1 MNQEFYINLNTKN
14 KYFAQ
19 PKELLKA
26 SLKEI
31 QEIKEYK
38 ARTNYLKNGNS
49 KLGKG
54 IYSFDLPSVTSCPNY
69 SQCQNT
75 CYAQKGRFIF
85 GTTKQSNTKNF
96 IIALNDISHLQKSII
111 KEIKKNDIRT
121 IRIHSSGDFFSKE
134 YFLMWVAIA
143 NKFHDT
149 LKIFTYSKAPQIG
162 NFNLPDNFNIIDSFI
177 HLDNNTKILNYG
189 SYNALKPIAK
199 KIKGLICPIT
209 KGQHL
214 DKPKL
219 KELTCTECKYCITK
233 KLPLFVQH

>member
-1 MNQEFYINLNTKN
+1 MQEFYINMNTKN
-14 KYFAQ
+14 KYFDSANALLKVSK
-19 PKELLKA
+19 KEL
-26 SLKEI
+26 

-38 ARTNYLKNGNS
+38 QRTNYLKNTNS

-69 SQCQNT
+69 TECEKT

-85 GTTKQSNTKNF
+85 GSVKKSNQYNY
-96 IIALNDISHLQKSII
+96 IVALNDLNHLQKSLI
-111 KEIKKNDIRT
+111 KEIRNNDIRT

-143 NKFHDT
+143 NKFENQ
-149 LKIFTYSKAPQIG
+149 LKIFTYSKAPQIE
-162 NFNLPDNFNIIDSFI
+162 NFNLPSNFNIIDSFI
-177 HLDNNTKILNYG
+177 QLDQDTKILNYG
-189 SYNALKPIAK
+189 SYDSLKPIAK

-214 DKPKL
+214 NKPKL
-219 KELTCTECKYCITK
+219 KSLTCTICKYCITK
-233 KLPLFVQH
+233 DKPLFIQH